1 MRTAC
6 IAALSCVTILG
17 APPGGDRLGSLQR
30 FEVTEIHMGVP
41 FRLVAYGAE
50 EGQARAALSDAFA
63 TVARIDSLM
72 SDYRPGSE
80 VSRLSAL
87 SGRRAARVSAETWHV
102 LSLARAWSERTDG
115 AFDPTVG
122 PLTRLWRWSSRR
134 GELPDPARLERARSA
149 VGHRHLLL
157 DADRRTVWLERAGMA
172 LDLGGIAKGFA
183 ADAALA
189 TLDEHGLSSALVDA
203 GGDLALGA
211 PPPGAEGWKVLVP
224 GGDVLLLS
232 RSGIATS
239 GDRHRRLGYSHV
251 VDART
256 GLGLVEAPTVVV
268 VALDAT
274 TADVLASALSVLEA
288 DAGEAFVRSLPGVS
302 ARAWGARS
310 WASADFPRPP
320 SRPPLGVDR

>member
-1 MRTAC
+1 
-6 IAALSCVTILG
+6 
-17 APPGGDRLGSLQR
+17 
-30 FEVTEIHMGVP
+30 MGVP

-50 EGQARAALSDAFA
+50 EGPARAALSAAFA

-72 SDYRPGSE
+72 SDYRPDSE
-80 VSRLSAL
+80 VSLLSDL
-87 SGRRAARVSAETWHV
+87 SGRRAAKVSAETWQV
-102 LSLARAWSERTDG
+102 LSLARTWSERTGG
-115 AFDPTVG
+115 AFDVTVG

-149 VGHRHLLL
+149 VGHGYLVL
-157 DADRRTVWLERAGMA
+157 DADRRTAWLEREGMA

-189 TLDEHGLSSALVDA
+189 TLIEQGLSSALVDA

-211 PPPGAEGWKVLVP
+211 PPPRAEGWRVVVP
-224 GGDVLLLS
+224 GGDVLLLA

-239 GDRHRRLGYSHV
+239 GDRHRWVEIEGVRYSHV

-256 GLGLVEAPTVVV
+256 GLGLVEAPTVAV
-268 VALDAT
+268 VAPDAT
-274 TADVLASALSVLEA
+274 TADVLASALSVLDT
-288 DAGEAFVRSLPGVS
+288 DAGEALVRSLRGVS

-310 WASADFPRPP
+310 WASTDFPRPP
-320 SRPPLGVDR
+320 SRPPLGADR